1 MSILAYTKMML
12 NPSSAPGRTTEK
24 PGPFLDRDVHKVL
37 GIKEIILN
45 NDTEQSVLI
54 RLLIR
59 KIGKK
64 LINGSQ
70 NGPGT
75 MFDA

>member
-45 NDTEQSVLI
+45 NDIEQSV
-54 RLLIR
+54 
-59 KIGKK
+59 
-64 LINGSQ
+64 
-70 NGPGT
+70 
-75 MFDA
+75 